1 MMTLKLGLEAAGAL
15 LFIIT
20 SPGIDQRVVN
30 EDAIEASIV
39 LFRHNIA
46 NNILPAL
53 NNIGHMIVGATADP
67 SNPPSAKKRR
77 RSSSGSGEA
86 AIIREMKK
94 IYKQILSTVGLTV
107 VVMERLESLVQKI
120 PLDDQQVLNLS
131 SGALMSLEL
140 DPYAD
145 AGIKDAHLLH
155 VATIGVVTSIF
166 RKYSRHRSMI
176 VEDLFPIMLKMPSS
190 KKSLRTFPVQCSSI
204 LYPAGLQSLSMSLV
218 PANQDARSMI
228 QTMSAVILTFVQ
240 SAVVRPTYETVHA
253 PADDNAMQVEGQP
266 QDEGRVRFMSG
277 LLSCQ
282 QLCDMF
288 IMHLLQ
294 RCAKKGEDGG
304 ASEFRPILSNL
315 IDDLLLILLVPE
327 YPAAEMLLLS
337 IANGLSLDLIKASS
351 SNRALQAAEVT
362 YLNTAFDALGKI
374 GAAEARIRASHQDT
388 PLKLKVSIRNIED
401 KTVRCYCE
409 KNLHPDTL
417 VLDCDQC
424 HTWYHAPCVDLARG
438 IVPEKWFC
446 DTCQLQRIV
455 GFERDRNTN
464 MGELG
469 FSAAAID
476 EPYCMRRLLVD
487 YLSIV
492 SKDNAAA
499 GIRDSYEFHLA
510 RWVGE
515 VDLTGKKRAE
525 GQPPLDPAT
534 MPPLVAR
541 LMELWDPSESYGMAV
556 AARGSQSL
564 NGMLQCMSDQGRS
577 RMMLHLAA
585 TQSPLLQSF
594 KSQVELIV
602 KLMSSETGSSLRKLA
617 VKAIEKVSSISYFPV
632 LLTRHKLT
640 LSSPLL
646 DHQCRPKADALR
658 FGQECRDSKIL

>member
-1 MMTLKLGLEAAGAL
+1 MEAAGAL

-46 NNILPAL
+46 KNILPAL
-53 NNIGHMIVGATADP
+53 NNIGHMIVGATADA

-77 RSSSGSGEA
+77 RSSSGGEA
-86 AIIREMKK
+86 VIIREMKK
-94 IYKQILSTVGLTV
+94 IYKQILSTVGLTI
-107 VVMERLESLVQKI
+107 VVMERLEALVQKI
-120 PLDDQQVLNLS
+120 PLDDQQALNLS

-140 DPYAD
+140 DPYTD

-166 RKYSRHRSMI
+166 RKYPRHRSII
-176 VEDLFPIMLKMPSS
+176 VEDLFPIMLKMPST

-218 PANQDARSMI
+218 PANQDAQSI

-240 SAVVRPTYETVHA
+240 SAVVRPTYETVHP
-253 PADDNAMQVEGQP
+253 PADDNAMQVEGQS
-266 QDEGRVRFMSG
+266 QDQGQVRFMSG

-327 YPAAEMLLLS
+327 YPAAEMMLLS

-351 SNRALQAAEVT
+351 SNRALQAAEAT

-374 GAAEARIRASHQDT
+374 GAAEARIRASHRDT
-388 PLKLKVSIRNIED
+388 PLKLKVSTRKIED
-401 KTVRCYCE
+401 KTVRCYCQ

-438 IVPEKWFC
+438 NVPEKWFC

-464 MGELG
+464 VGELG

-492 SKDNAAA
+492 SKQNAAA

-515 VDLTGKKRAE
+515 VDPTGKKTAE
-525 GQPPLDPAT
+525 GQPPLDPAN

-541 LMELWDPSESYGMAV
+541 LMELWDPSESYGMDV
-556 AARGSQSL
+556 ASRGSQSL

-617 VKAIEKVSSISYFPV
+617 VKAIEKVNIESSFSV
-632 LLTRHKLT
+632 LILIRHIFT
-640 LSSPLL
+640 LSPL
-646 DHQCRPKADALR
+646 
-658 FGQECRDSKIL
+658 F